1 MEKKLYSTDITNMSR
16 FPRMN
21 LINSLSGFKSANL
34 IGTINTVQRTPNE
47 EGVPNLALFSSAVH
61 IGADPA
67 LLGILFRPVVA
78 DGKTSRHTYENIK
91 KTGFFTVNHVH
102 KGIYKQAHQTSASY
116 PAHISEFEAV
126 GLTPQYTDIL
136 PAPYV
141 AECLVKI
148 GLEYVEEYLIKANNT
163 IMMIG
168 KIIELIVPENSI
180 SEDGHLDIGN
190 LETVCVEGLDTYH
203 STQLLERLR
212 YARP

>member
-1 MEKKLYSTDITNMSR
+1 MEKKLYSTDIANMSR

-34 IGTINTVQRTPNE
+34 IGTIHT
-47 EGVPNLALFSSAVH
+47 EGIPNLALFSSAVH

-67 LLGILFRPVVA
+67 LLGILFRPIVA

-102 KGIYKQAHQTSASY
+102 AGIYKKAHQTSASY
-116 PAHISEFEAV
+116 PARISEFEAV
-126 GLTPQYTDIL
+126 GLTPQYSDLL
-136 PAPYV
+136 PPPYV

-163 IMMIG
+163 ILLIG
-168 KIIELIVPENSI
+168 KIIELMIPENSL
-180 SEDGHLDIGN
+180 SEEGYLDLGT
-190 LETVCVEGLDTYH
+190 LGTVCVESLDTYH
-203 STQLLERLR
+203 STQLLEKLP